1 VKQDGFLL
9 LRAKSKVQ
17 NVVVVVCYVQK
28 LEAKQQNIKA
38 KQQNPKTKLIRN
50 A

>member
-1 VKQDGFLL
+1 MKHDGFLL

-17 NVVVVVCYVQK
+17 NVVSIIGCIQN
-28 LEAKQQNIKA
+28 LEAKQQNTKA
-38 KQQNPKTKLIRN
+38 TPRRN